1 MAQRRRAPP
10 SGAAHLPP
18 PHRFATGRVF
28 AGFPLLILAACAPAV
43 PPTASGP
50 TLVSLNPCTDAILA
64 EVADPQQL
72 LAISSYSQDPA
83 SSSMDLAQARR
94 MRAVSGTVEE
104 VAALRP
110 QVVVGSTFT
119 APATKA
125 AFARMGFRFEQF
137 GLAATVEESIA
148 QVRAL
153 ALIAGHPE
161 RGEALVRRIETS
173 LVAARPSGPPIAAVV
188 WQSGGIVPGQ
198 GTLITDLLAR
208 TGFVNAA
215 AQRGLR
221 QADMLPL
228 EDMLISPPRLILAAG
243 NRYSDEDRLLRH
255 PALAALKG
263 TRRERLDPQLLWC
276 GGPSIPRTV
285 ARLVEVRRSFETG
298 LRLRSVPPQD
308 ERRIKKPVRPEERRG
323 LSLSKAPERLEG

>member
-1 MAQRRRAPP
+1 M
-10 SGAAHLPP
+10 
-18 PHRFATGRVF
+18 
-28 AGFPLLILAACAPAV
+28 LAAC
-43 PPTASGP
+43 TASSAGKGQGP

-64 EVADPQQL
+64 EVADPEQL

-83 SSSMDLAQARR
+83 SSSMDLETARK

-125 AFARMGFRFEQF
+125 AFARMGFRFEPF
-137 GLAATVEESIA
+137 GLAATVEESIG

-153 ALIAGHPE
+153 ARIAGHPE
-161 RGEALVRRIETS
+161 RGEALVRRIEAS
-173 LVAARPSGPPIAAVV
+173 LAAARTDASPIPAVV

-198 GTLITDLLAR
+198 GTLITDLLGR

-215 AQRGLR
+215 AQRGLN
-221 QADMLPL
+221 QADILPL
-228 EDMLISPPRLILAAG
+228 EDMLAHPPLLILAAG
-243 NRYSDEDRLLRH
+243 NDHSEEDRLLHH

-263 TRRERLDPQLLWC
+263 TRRARLDPLLLWC
-276 GGPSIPRTV
+276 GGPTIPRTV
-285 ARLVEVRRSFETG
+285 ARLVEVRS
-298 LRLRSVPPQD
+298 
-308 ERRIKKPVRPEERRG
+308 
-323 LSLSKAPERLEG
+323 SL